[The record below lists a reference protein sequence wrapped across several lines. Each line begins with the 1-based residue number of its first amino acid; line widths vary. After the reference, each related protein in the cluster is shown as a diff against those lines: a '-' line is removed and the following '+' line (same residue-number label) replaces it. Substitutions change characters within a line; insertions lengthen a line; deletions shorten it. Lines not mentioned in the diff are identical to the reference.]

1 MDLTTLGAPPGPVAQ
16 LRGHTAGIQS
26 VQYLS
31 SDVLLSGSEDGEVRV
46 WQLKR
51 RRPLAVL
58 SANPS
63 GGGHQHGILRIDCT
77 AIQIN
82 RTLIQS
88 RDGTIAIWDSERL
101 ASGDTGAGRCGRIST
116 GAHHFCQIALPR
128 WPSAD
133 SSSSS
138 SSGGG
143 GAATAALPQQCVLA
157 PCEEQSR
164 LQLWDL
170 RAQAPQLSIDA
181 PADAADGTK
190 SAGMV
195 MCCRLLGGGARPLAA
210 AGYEDGSLAC
220 FDLRAAAASSSSSSG
235 SSSGRALVARAKLH
249 DEPLMCFD
257 IAPNMAAGASASAGA
272 LVRVFSLDLQGSS
285 CKGGG
290 DSGVGGGGSGGDDN
304 SGAIAVRSTF
314 ELATPG
320 MACVESRG
328 DGALFACGGW
338 DARVRLYRW
347 ARPAPLAV
355 LACHEDTV
363 ASIAFHPDAAATGEF
378 AAGSRDCRISIWRM
392 YGG

>member
-26 VQYLS
+26 VHYLS

-58 SANPS
+58 PASPS
-63 GGGHQHGILRIDCT
+63 GGHQHGILRIDCT

-88 RDGTIAIWDSERL
+88 RDGTIAVWDSERL
-101 ASGDTGAGRCGRIST
+101 ASGDTSAGRCGLIST
-116 GAHHFCQIALPR
+116 SAHHFCQIALPR

-133 SSSSS
+133 TSSSTSS
-138 SSGGG
+138 NG
-143 GAATAALPQQCVLA
+143 GAMTAALPPQCVLA

-170 RAQAPQLSIDA
+170 RVQAPQLSIDA
-181 PADAADGTK
+181 PADAAGGSK
-190 SAGMV
+190 AAGMV
-195 MCCRLLGGGARPLAA
+195 MCCRLLSAGARPLAA

-220 FDLRAAAASSSSSSG
+220 FDLRAAASSSSSSSG
-235 SSSGRALVARAKLH
+235 GGSSSSRALVARAKLH

-257 IAPNMAAGASASAGA
+257 IAPDMAAGASASAGA

-285 CKGGG
+285 EGEGDSGGGGGG
-290 DSGVGGGGSGGDDN
+290 DDDN

-314 ELATPG
+314 ELPTPG